1 MGLLFFK
8 LKVHVCLLKKSIAI
22 KTDVEVPTIGKH
34 FGSKYDYYKT
44 NAGLYRRWRFINSF

>member
-8 LKVHVCLLKKSIAI
+8 LKVHVCLLKKSVAI